1 MASHVFW
8 RLAAET
14 PEYPALDLSGAGA
27 AKYNGRW
34 NQLDTPMV
42 YAAESRALAC
52 LETLVH
58 QAGTERLPLNR
69 FFLRLSVP
77 DRIWNTRIVF
87 TERQCPTWNALPAGI
102 GSMQWG
108 SRWVASG
115 ASALAQVPSIVIPDE
130 FCILINP
137 SHRDAKFLKA
147 GIEGRFEYDPRLGR
161 AG

>member
-1 MASHVFW
+1 MAAHVVW

-27 AKYNGRW
+27 AKYFGRW

-42 YAAESRALAC
+42 YAAQSRALAC

-69 FFLRLSVP
+69 FFVRLSVP
-77 DRIWNTRIVF
+77 LRVWNARTVF
-87 TERQCPTWNALPAGI
+87 DERQCPTWNALPAGI

-108 SRWVASG
+108 TQLAAS
-115 ASALAQVPSIVIPDE
+115 ATTALAQVPSIVIPGE
-130 FCILINP
+130 FCILVNP
-137 SHRDAKFLKA
+137 RHRDAKAVKA
-147 GIEGRFEYDPRLGR
+147 HIEGRFEYDPRLGR
-161 AG
+161 AS